1 MAKRARTAGGAGLG
15 GGTGDVK
22 PQFLTLST
30 GDMAPDTY
38 DVTQFALP
46 VPRFGTM
53 KSKATVFE
61 ILSVDWYLAPAI
73 LTDGVH
79 AVFGYLTT
87 STNRVDSEPFILQDI
102 ATDVGR
108 PQTFAATGENN
119 ILIVQGGLNATFP
132 RHVDLT
138 DGAGNGILVAT
149 DTLTIVTANVDD
161 AANAVSVAKIK
172 YRLTNIGISE
182 YVGIVQSQQV

>member
-1 MAKRARTAGGAGLG
+1 MAAKRARTSAGGLG

-22 PQFLTLST
+22 PQFLTLTS
-30 GDMAPDTY
+30 GENAPDVY
-38 DVTQFALP
+38 NVVVFALP

-79 AVFGYLTT
+79 AVFAYLTT
-87 STNRVDSEPFILQDI
+87 SPNRSDTEPFILQDI
-102 ATDVGR
+102 AIDVAR
-108 PQTFAATGENN
+108 PQTFAAVGENN

-138 DGAGNGILVAT
+138 DGAGNGILIAT
-149 DTLTIVTANVDD
+149 DSLSMVVANVDD
-161 AANAVSVAKIK
+161 SGPAISVAKVK
-172 YRLTNIGISE
+172 YRLTNVGISE